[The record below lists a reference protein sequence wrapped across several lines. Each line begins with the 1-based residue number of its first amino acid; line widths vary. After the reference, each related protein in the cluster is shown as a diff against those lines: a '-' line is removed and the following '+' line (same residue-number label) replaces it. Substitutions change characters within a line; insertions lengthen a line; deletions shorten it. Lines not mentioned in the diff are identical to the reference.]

1 MRQKLFLLVVVA
13 SLSAVAATGW
23 AKKGDLVKTGTS
35 FDPLFKEVYSA
46 SQGVTTARGTLSGIY
61 DKSREIASLQGVKKK
76 YSNTEILGI
85 LASRRSELTKDQLSY
100 FTDAL
105 TNATAANQQNN
116 TSIESCQKLQP
127 RLEEA
132 IEKAPEELMFQP
144 WKVGKVIKGLKNSL
158 VQVNQAS
165 KEGAVLAKELAE
177 VIPLLQKINR

>member
-1 MRQKLFLLVVVA
+1 MRQKLFLLLVVA

-35 FDPLFKEVYSA
+35 FDPLFEEVYSA
-46 SQGVTTARGTLSGIY
+46 CQGVTTAQGTLSGIY
-61 DKSREIASLQGVKKK
+61 DKSREIASLQGIKKK

-85 LASRRSELTKDQLSY
+85 LVSRRSELTKDQLSY

-105 TNATAANQQNN
+105 INATAANQQTK
-116 TSIESCQKLQP
+116 TSLASCQKLQP

-132 IEKAPEELMFQP
+132 IEKAPEELTFQP
-144 WKVGKVIKGLKNSL
+144 WKIGKVIRGLKNSV
-158 VQVNQAS
+158 VQLNQAS
-165 KEGAVLAKELAE
+165 REGAALVKELAE